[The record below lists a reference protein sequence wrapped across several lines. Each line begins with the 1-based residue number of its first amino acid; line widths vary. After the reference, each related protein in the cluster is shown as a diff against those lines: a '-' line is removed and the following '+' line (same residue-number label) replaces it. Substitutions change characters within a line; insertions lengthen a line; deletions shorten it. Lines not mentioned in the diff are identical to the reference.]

1 MVEREAEAQG
11 FCEGSGDAAL
21 VMTVDRSRYVVRTK
35 GVERLAELSG
45 KFIFDAESRLD
56 WPSTGDWVCVTF
68 QSDGLGTIN
77 SVMPRRSWLRR
88 KTAGRGVE
96 YQQIAANIDVGFI
109 VQSCQ
114 KDFNVARLERFLV
127 VVTEGHVQPHIL
139 LTKTDLVSAGELAAR
154 IAEIRDA
161 GITTE
166 VTALSNKTGDG
177 VEEVRALME
186 PGKTYVLLGSS
197 GVGKTTLIN
206 NLIGKSDLATGEVSG
221 SGEGR
226 HTTTRRQ
233 IITLPN
239 GALLIDMPGMREI
252 GMLGASEGIEDSF
265 DDIVALVT
273 SCRFSNCTHVKEPGC
288 AVRQAI
294 ADGALSEE
302 RLEHFLK
309 LKKETS
315 FNDMSYAE
323 RRKKDRNI
331 GRMVK
336 SVVKSRK
343 K

>member
-1 MVEREAEAQG
+1 MVEREAQAQA
-11 FCEGSGDAAL
+11 FCEGTGEAAL
-21 VMTVDRSRYVVRTK
+21 VMTVDRSRYVVSTK

-45 KFIFDAESRLD
+45 KFIFDAGSRLD

-68 QSDGLGTIN
+68 QEDGLGTIS

-96 YQQIAANIDVGFI
+96 YQQIAANIDTAFI

-139 LTKTDLVSAGELAAR
+139 LTKTDLVSADELAAR
-154 IAEIRDA
+154 IAEIREA
-161 GITTE
+161 GITAD
-166 VTALSNKTGDG
+166 VTALSNKTRDG
-177 VEEVRALME
+177 VEEVRALMQ

-206 NLIGKSDLATGEVSG
+206 NLIGNTDLATGEVSG
-221 SGEGR
+221 TGEGR

-233 IITLPN
+233 IIKLPN
-239 GALLIDMPGMREI
+239 SALLLDMPGMRELGLI
-252 GMLGASEGIEDSF
+252 GATEGIEDSF
-265 DDIVALVT
+265 ADIIELETA
-273 SCRFSNCTHVKEPGC
+273 CRFSNCAHAKEPGC

-294 ADGALSEE
+294 ADGALTEE

-315 FNDMSYAE
+315 FNDISYAE
-323 RRKKDRNI
+323 RRKKDRNF
-331 GRMVK
+331 GKMVK
-336 SVVKSRK
+336 SVVKHK
-343 K
+343 KK